1 MLFHVTMT
9 HTPED
14 CPAYNKEMMPDLIA
28 SVDKIDAVGKELNVK
43 AHLLLWGAPEH
54 VAYAILEADSPGAVT
69 RYLNTIAI
77 KQDFKVTPVQR
88 LQEVMEMAKAMIAK

>member
-9 HTPED
+9 YTPED
-14 CPAYNKEMMPDLIA
+14 CPAYKKEMMPEVIA
-28 SVDKIDAVGKELNVK
+28 SMEKLEQVGNELNVK

-54 VAYAILEADSPGAVT
+54 VAYAIVEGDSPGAVA

-88 LQEVMEMAKAMIAK
+88 LQEVIEMAKAMIAR